1 MSGLTGYLTN
11 TGVDLSY
18 VFQNGTTQI
27 SGGYRLANGNAL
39 TFLASTSGNFVS
51 KTGYLGSN
59 GQDLSTIFEPRSIS
73 IVNYNFASPSENIT
87 PYYHTI
93 TGTNNG
99 WTFAGSTA
107 VGYGSASVWNR
118 VSTTSQYAILQQI
131 LLYPTLYP
139 EVYQAFA
146 LFPMKYKLTFL
157 IIGRNNPPNSYYN
170 ATQSCDVYANA
181 TKILSFSSI
190 GNTAWNT
197 KSIVFTGSS
206 STIIKF
212 TTGTTSVDS
221 SYLITNVSIIVA

>member
-27 SGGYRLANGNAL
+27 AGGYRLANGNAL
-39 TFLASTSGNFVS
+39 TFLATSGNSVS

-59 GQDLSTIFEPRSIS
+59 GQDLSTFFEPRSIS
-73 IVNYNFASPSENIT
+73 IVNYNFALPNVSAAS
-87 PYYHTI
+87 PYYQTV

-99 WTFAGSTA
+99 WTFVGSTA
-107 VGYGSASVWNR
+107 VGYGYTSPNPWNR
-118 VSTTSQYAILQQI
+118 VATTSQYAILQQTPT
-131 LLYPTLYP
+131 YPTLYP
-139 EVYQAFA
+139 EVYQTFA
-146 LFPMKYKLTFL
+146 LFPMKYKLTFS
-157 IIGRNNPPNSYYN
+157 IIGRNPSYYSASQYCN
-170 ATQSCDVYANA
+170 VFANA
-181 TKILSFSSI
+181 TNILQFSNIGTASWSI
-190 GNTAWNT
+190 
-197 KSIVFTGSS
+197 KSAIFTGSS